1 MTDQRPREAD
11 LATTRYVNTSRTA
24 TSAIRAA
31 AVAAGIVTAS
41 VAVPMATP
49 PVAAHAAPASAV
61 QSLASLDGQICKLG
75 SARDLAARA
84 AEDALDEA
92 AERLLLQRE
101 LVNRAGEQQLREFC
115 EKDSAN
121 AELVDWLMGDLSALR
136 HYILGGKV
144 HTNRQNAAALP
155 ADYIQSLGILRD
167 LRKAYG
173 GDLTGADADVFLRMM
188 IAASLDVSG
197 RARLWTGDP
206 GFVSDPLVRYNM
218 IKVFRADSR
227 YRFQKE
233 LFDGLP
239 VETMRY
245 VFENQIPDE
254 ELAWLANYSLHRYP
268 NAEHEDS
275 RLNAY
280 SYVWYKGDFTNN
292 GGYSYADFYD
302 DAKFTGPVT
311 EIKSSTGTDGGAL
324 TTWRGGWQEKYRLAY
339 DDPNF
344 PNQKPTDPYHIGC
357 GETSKVPGAT
367 QDKTRY
373 HRLWMAFE
381 KGGVCGA
388 LAKTFANLN
397 GMVGVPSFVVGQPG
411 HAATLTYELRRDASG
426 KMVPTYRVQNDVSGF
441 GRSRN
446 ADVAHWMGGW
456 GRTSTYDFRGGYAL
470 YAQEALADA
479 EAYRHSYEARLVAAS
494 FDGDAAAQ
502 EEAMN
507 AARAAQTINYDAIC
521 GQIDLMV
528 KRGAAGEE
536 WAAFASGLAED
547 LKFHPLPM
555 HDLIKEINRRIENKY
570 LVALDAIRMDA
581 LQKATQVTKDETVN
595 RDACVSIAHALMGRS
610 DGAVALFSY
619 DGEHGGKIRLGEH
632 LRGGGVAWKYSLD
645 GGSSWTQLTAGETEV
660 QLTGDQLES
669 ITAENDIKIQLIGA
683 NVVNSIDISR
693 RELGRIMIEGN
704 DRANRIYFQDGK
716 VVEGLQMRVDGGTWE
731 PFDIGRTYK
740 GNRTVEVRR
749 PATGMSAA
757 SEAVTFSFTAGERDA
772 SFVPYEEM
780 AVNSYSSSRDG
791 AAMANRVID
800 GYYGPGNE
808 FWITKAESGP
818 DAWIVI
824 DLGHE
829 REISSLTYWRPG
841 NAGTNGVPRWDRMT
855 VTVSAAPDTGLPA
868 GTPVDAGQFT
878 VVESYGKNGT
888 SSAVMP
894 DWNKGP
900 RSCDF
905 TFANGPVRGRYFKI
919 HLTDIYFSATLFDFY
934 EVHEPGLEAEP
945 LRFKSMEV
953 GQPVEALPIELV
965 NTSKAEVTIES
976 VTVDSDA
983 FVVTKGNSAVAPEGV
998 DSSWKISPAAG
1009 IAAGTHEAVATVTY
1023 RAAGSSAEA
1032 RQLNVPLAVTVS
1044 PANVQVAL
1052 SVEKIGGDSLRL
1064 SATVSGAEGLEH
1076 RIEYA
1081 LCDSPNPP
1089 MEAPV
1094 LLGDEP
1100 SVQGNPLNTWT
1111 ADPVF
1116 TSLMPGEKYYA
1127 FARVKGLP
1135 GLDAVTSDEVLVDL
1149 GPAEPGPELPGPDGG
1164 NGNGGNQGGNDNG
1177 GDSGNGGDNG
1187 GGDHGNGNGGDSGNG
1202 GDNGGD
1208 SGDGNGNSSGGDGP
1222 DNGQGGAG
1230 GQGGAPDGPEKPQ
1243 RPEGEQSQPDA
1254 ELDTPEE
1261 APGASGKPANGLPST
1276 GDASIPM
1283 ALGAL
1288 ALGLSTAFA
1297 GLMQRLRRS

>member
-1 MTDQRPREAD
+1 MTDQRPREAY
-11 LATTRYVNTSRTA
+11 LATTRYVNTSRAA

-49 PVAAHAAPASAV
+49 PIAAHAAPASAP
-61 QSLASLDGQICKLG
+61 QSLASLDGQIRKLG
-75 SARDLAARA
+75 SAHDLAARA
-84 AEDALDEA
+84 AEGALDEA
-92 AERLLLQRE
+92 AERLLLRRE

-173 GDLTGADADVFLRMM
+173 GDLTGADADVCLRMM

-324 TTWRGGWQEKYRLAY
+324 TTWQGGWQEKYRLAY

-446 ADVAHWMGGW
+446 ADVAHWMGDW

-507 AARAAQTINYDAIC
+507 AARAAQAINYDAIC

-528 KRGAAGEE
+528 KRGAAAEE

-555 HDLIKEINRRIENKY
+555 HDLIKEINRRTENKY

-683 NVVNSIDISR
+683 NVVNSIDISK

-868 GTPVDAGQFT
+868 GTPVDGDQFT
-878 VVESYGKNGT
+878 FVESYGKNGT
-888 SSAVMP
+888 SSAAMP

-945 LRFKSMEV
+945 LRFKPMEV

-965 NTSKAEVTIES
+965 NTSKAEVAIES

-983 FVVTKGNSAVAPEGV
+983 FVVTKGNSAVAPEGT

-1044 PANVQVAL
+1044 PANVQVAI

-1064 SATVSGAEGLEH
+1064 SATVSGVEGLEH

-1094 LLGDEP
+1094 LLEDEP

-1135 GLDAVTSDEVLVDL
+1135 GLDAVTSDEVQIDL
-1149 GPAEPGPELPGPDGG
+1149 GPAEPDPELPGPDGG
-1164 NGNGGNQGGNDNG
+1164 DGNDGNQGGDG
-1177 GDSGNGGDNG
+1177 
-1187 GGDHGNGNGGDSGNG
+1187 
-1202 GDNGGD
+1202 NGGD
-1208 SGDGNGNSSGGDGP
+1208 SGDGNGNSNGGDGS
-1222 DNGQGGAG
+1222 DGSGS
-1230 GQGGAPDGPEKPQ
+1230 APDGSEKPQ

-1254 ELDTPEE
+1254 ELDTSEE
-1261 APGASGKPANGLPST
+1261 TPGASGKPANGKPASGLPST
-1276 GDASIPM
+1276 GDASMPM

>member
-1 MTDQRPREAD
+1 
-11 LATTRYVNTSRTA
+11 
-24 TSAIRAA
+24 
-31 AVAAGIVTAS
+31 
-41 VAVPMATP
+41 
-49 PVAAHAAPASAV
+49 
-61 QSLASLDGQICKLG
+61 
-75 SARDLAARA
+75 
-84 AEDALDEA
+84 
-92 AERLLLQRE
+92 
-101 LVNRAGEQQLREFC
+101 
-115 EKDSAN
+115 
-121 AELVDWLMGDLSALR
+121 
-136 HYILGGKV
+136 
-144 HTNRQNAAALP
+144 
-155 ADYIQSLGILRD
+155 
-167 LRKAYG
+167 
-173 GDLTGADADVFLRMM
+173 
-188 IAASLDVSG
+188 
-197 RARLWTGDP
+197 
-206 GFVSDPLVRYNM
+206 
-218 IKVFRADSR
+218 
-227 YRFQKE
+227 
-233 LFDGLP
+233 
-239 VETMRY
+239 
-245 VFENQIPDE
+245 
-254 ELAWLANYSLHRYP
+254 
-268 NAEHEDS
+268 
-275 RLNAY
+275 
-280 SYVWYKGDFTNN
+280 
-292 GGYSYADFYD
+292 
-302 DAKFTGPVT
+302 
-311 EIKSSTGTDGGAL
+311 
-324 TTWRGGWQEKYRLAY
+324 
-339 DDPNF
+339 
-344 PNQKPTDPYHIGC
+344 
-357 GETSKVPGAT
+357 
-367 QDKTRY
+367 
-373 HRLWMAFE
+373 MAFE

-446 ADVAHWMGGW
+446 ADVAHWMGDW

-507 AARAAQTINYDAIC
+507 AARAAQAINYDAIC

-528 KRGAAGEE
+528 KRGAAAEE

-555 HDLIKEINRRIENKY
+555 HDLIKEINRRTENKY

-581 LQKATQVTKDETVN
+581 LQKAAQVTKEETVN

-757 SEAVTFSFTAGERDA
+757 SEAVTFTFTAGERDA

-791 AAMANRVID
+791 VAMANRVID

-868 GTPVDAGQFT
+868 GTPVDGDQFT

-888 SSAVMP
+888 SSAAMP
-894 DWNKGP
+894 NWNKGP

-905 TFANGPVRGRYFKI
+905 TFASGPVRGRYFKI

-945 LRFKSMEV
+945 LRFKPMEA

-983 FVVTKGNSAVAPEGV
+983 FVVTKGNSAVAPEGT

-1044 PANVQVAL
+1044 PANVQVAI

-1064 SATVSGAEGLEH
+1064 SATVSGVEGLEH

-1135 GLDAVTSDEVLVDL
+1135 GLDAVTSDEVQVDL

-1164 NGNGGNQGGNDNG
+1164 DGNDGNQGGNGNG

-1187 GGDHGNGNGGDSGNG
+1187 GGDHGNGNGGDSG
-1202 GDNGGD
+1202 
-1208 SGDGNGNSSGGDGP
+1208 DGNGNSNGGDGS
-1222 DNGQGGAG
+1222 DGSGS
-1230 GQGGAPDGPEKPQ
+1230 APDGSEKPQ

-1254 ELDTPEE
+1254 ELDTLEE
-1261 APGASGKPANGLPST
+1261 TPGASGKPANGKPASGLPST
-1276 GDASIPM
+1276 GDASMPM

-1288 ALGLSTAFA
+1288 VLGLSTAFA

>member
-1 MTDQRPREAD
+1 MAMTDQRPREAH
-11 LATTRYVNTSRTA
+11 LAATRYVNTSRTA
-24 TSAIRAA
+24 MSAIKAA

-49 PVAAHAAPASAV
+49 PIAAHAAPASAV
-61 QSLASLDGQICKLG
+61 QSLASLDGQIRKLG

-84 AEDALDEA
+84 AEGALDEA

-115 EKDSAN
+115 EKDAAN

-324 TTWRGGWQEKYRLAY
+324 TTWQGGWQEKYRLAY

-367 QDKTRY
+367 QEKTRY

-446 ADVAHWMGGW
+446 ADVAHWMGDW

-479 EAYRHSYEARLVAAS
+479 EAYRRSYEARLVAAS
-494 FDGDAAAQ
+494 FDGDAAAR

-507 AARAAQTINYDAIC
+507 AARAAQAINYDAIC

-528 KRGAAGEE
+528 KRGAAAEE
-536 WAAFASGLAED
+536 WATFASRLAED

-555 HDLIKEINRRIENKY
+555 HDLIKEINRRTENKY

-581 LQKATQVTKDETVN
+581 LQKAAQVTKEETVN

-645 GGSSWTQLTAGETEV
+645 GGSSWTQLTAGEAEV

-791 AAMANRVID
+791 VAMANRVID

-868 GTPVDAGQFT
+868 GTPVDGDQFT

-888 SSAVMP
+888 SSAAMP
-894 DWNKGP
+894 NWNKGP

-905 TFANGPVRGRYFKI
+905 TFASGPVRGRYFKI

-945 LRFKSMEV
+945 LRFKPMEV

-983 FVVTKGNSAVAPEGV
+983 FVVTKGNSAVAPEGT

-1044 PANVQVAL
+1044 PANVQVAI

-1064 SATVSGAEGLEH
+1064 SATVSGVEGLEH

-1135 GLDAVTSDEVLVDL
+1135 GLDAVTSDEVQVDL

-1164 NGNGGNQGGNDNG
+1164 DGNG

-1187 GGDHGNGNGGDSGNG
+1187 GGDHGNGNGGDSG
-1202 GDNGGD
+1202 
-1208 SGDGNGNSSGGDGP
+1208 DGNGNSNGGDGS
-1222 DNGQGGAG
+1222 DGSGS
-1230 GQGGAPDGPEKPQ
+1230 APDGSEKPQ

-1254 ELDTPEE
+1254 ELDTSEE
-1261 APGASGKPANGLPST
+1261 TPGANGKPANGKPASGLPST
-1276 GDASIPM
+1276 GDASMPM

-1288 ALGLSTAFA
+1288 VLGLSTAFA

>member
-1 MTDQRPREAD
+1 MAMTDQRPRETH

-24 TSAIRAA
+24 TGAIRAA

-41 VAVPMATP
+41 VTVPMAMLP
-49 PVAAHAAPASAV
+49 IAAHAAPASAV
-61 QSLASLDGQICKLG
+61 QSLASLDGQISKLG

-84 AEDALDEA
+84 AEGALDEA

-115 EKDSAN
+115 EKDAAN

-254 ELAWLANYSLHRYP
+254 ELAWLANYSLYRYP

-324 TTWRGGWQEKYRLAY
+324 TTWQGGWQEKYRLAY

-367 QDKTRY
+367 QEKTRY

-446 ADVAHWMGGW
+446 ADVAHWMGDW

-479 EAYRHSYEARLVAAS
+479 ETYRRSYEARLVALS

-528 KRGAAGEE
+528 KRGAAAEE
-536 WAAFASGLAED
+536 WAAFASRLAED

-555 HDLIKEINRRIENKY
+555 HDLIKEINRRTENKY

-581 LQKATQVTKDETVN
+581 LQKATQVTKEETVN

-683 NVVNSIDISR
+683 NVVNSIDITR

-868 GTPVDAGQFT
+868 GTPVDGDQFT

-888 SSAVMP
+888 SSAAMP
-894 DWNKGP
+894 NWNKGP

-905 TFANGPVRGRYFKI
+905 TFASGPVRGRYFKI

-945 LRFKSMEV
+945 LRFKPMEV

-983 FVVTKGNSAVAPEGV
+983 FVVTKGNSAVAPEGT

-1044 PANVQVAL
+1044 PANVQVAI

-1064 SATVSGAEGLEH
+1064 SATVSGVEGLEH

-1135 GLDAVTSDEVLVDL
+1135 GLDAVTSDEVQVDL

-1164 NGNGGNQGGNDNG
+1164 DGNDGNQG
-1177 GDSGNGGDNG
+1177 
-1187 GGDHGNGNGGDSGNG
+1187 GNGNGGDSGNG
-1202 GDNGGD
+1202 GDNGGGGHGNGNGGD
-1208 SGDGNGNSSGGDGP
+1208 SGDGNGNSNGGDGS
-1222 DNGQGGAG
+1222 DGSGS
-1230 GQGGAPDGPEKPQ
+1230 APDGSEKPQ

-1254 ELDTPEE
+1254 ELDTSEE
-1261 APGASGKPANGLPST
+1261 APGASGKPANGKPASGLPST
-1276 GDASIPM
+1276 GDASMPM

-1288 ALGLSTAFA
+1288 VLGLSTAFA

>member
-1 MTDQRPREAD
+1 M
-11 LATTRYVNTSRTA
+11 S
-24 TSAIRAA
+24 
-31 AVAAGIVTAS
+31 
-41 VAVPMATP
+41 
-49 PVAAHAAPASAV
+49 
-61 QSLASLDGQICKLG
+61 
-75 SARDLAARA
+75 
-84 AEDALDEA
+84 
-92 AERLLLQRE
+92 
-101 LVNRAGEQQLREFC
+101 
-115 EKDSAN
+115 
-121 AELVDWLMGDLSALR
+121 
-136 HYILGGKV
+136 
-144 HTNRQNAAALP
+144 
-155 ADYIQSLGILRD
+155 
-167 LRKAYG
+167 
-173 GDLTGADADVFLRMM
+173 
-188 IAASLDVSG
+188 
-197 RARLWTGDP
+197 
-206 GFVSDPLVRYNM
+206 
-218 IKVFRADSR
+218 
-227 YRFQKE
+227 
-233 LFDGLP
+233 
-239 VETMRY
+239 
-245 VFENQIPDE
+245 
-254 ELAWLANYSLHRYP
+254 
-268 NAEHEDS
+268 
-275 RLNAY
+275 
-280 SYVWYKGDFTNN
+280 YKGDFTNN
-292 GGYSYADFYD
+292 GGYSYADLYD

-324 TTWRGGWQEKYRLAY
+324 TTWQGGWQEKYRLAY
-339 DDPNF
+339 DDPNS

-367 QDKTRY
+367 QEKTRY

-411 HAATLTYELRRDASG
+411 HAATLTYELHQDASG

-446 ADVAHWMGGW
+446 ADVAHWMGDW

-479 EAYRHSYEARLVAAS
+479 EAYRRSYEARLVALS
-494 FDGDAAAQ
+494 FDGDAVVQ

-507 AARAAQTINYDAIC
+507 AARTAQAINYDAIC
-521 GQIDLMV
+521 GQIGLMV
-528 KRGAAGEE
+528 KRGAAAEE

-555 HDLIKEINRRIENKY
+555 HDLIKEINRRTENKH

-581 LQKATQVTKDETVN
+581 LQKAIQVTKEETVN

-683 NVVNSIDISR
+683 NVVNSIDISK

-772 SFVPYEEM
+772 SFVSYEEM

-808 FWITKAESGP
+808 FWITKTESSP

-829 REISSLTYWRPG
+829 REISSLTYWRPKG
-841 NAGTNGVPRWDRMT
+841 INTNGIPRWGKNMR
-855 VTVSAAPDTGLPA
+855 VTVLAAPDTGLPT
-868 GTPVDAGQFT
+868 GEPVDVAQFT
-878 VVESYGKNGT
+878 EVEGYSWRGGT
-888 SSAVMP
+888 DTRPSEWSDERLSAE
-894 DWNKGP
+894 
-900 RSCDF
+900 
-905 TFANGPVRGRYFKI
+905 FAFKNGPVRGRYFKI

-945 LRFKSMEV
+945 LRFKPMEA

-983 FVVTKGNSAVAPEGV
+983 FAVTKGNSAVAPEGT
-998 DSSWKISPAAG
+998 DSSWKISPVAG
-1009 IAAGTHEAVATVTY
+1009 IAAGTHEAMATVTY
-1023 RAAGSSAEA
+1023 RATGSSAEA
-1032 RQLNVPLAVTVS
+1032 RQLSVPLAVTVS
-1044 PANVQVAL
+1044 PANVQVEI

-1064 SATVSGAEGLEH
+1064 SATVSGVEGLEH

-1111 ADPVF
+1111 TDPVF

-1127 FARVKGLP
+1127 FVRVKGLP
-1135 GLDAVTSDEVLVDL
+1135 GLDAVTSDAVQVDL

-1164 NGNGGNQGGNDNG
+1164 
-1177 GDSGNGGDNG
+1177 
-1187 GGDHGNGNGGDSGNG
+1187 
-1202 GDNGGD
+1202 
-1208 SGDGNGNSSGGDGP
+1208 DGP
-1222 DNGQGGAG
+1222 DNGQGGAL
-1230 GQGGAPDGPEKPQ
+1230 DGSEKPQ

-1254 ELDTPEE
+1254 ELDMPEE
-1261 APGASGKPANGLPST
+1261 APGTNGKPANGLPST
-1276 GDASIPM
+1276 GDASMPM
-1283 ALGAL
+1283 ALGLWRL
-1288 ALGLSTAFA
+1288 A
-1297 GLMQRLRRS
+1297 

>member
-1 MTDQRPREAD
+1 
-11 LATTRYVNTSRTA
+11 
-24 TSAIRAA
+24 
-31 AVAAGIVTAS
+31 
-41 VAVPMATP
+41 
-49 PVAAHAAPASAV
+49 
-61 QSLASLDGQICKLG
+61 
-75 SARDLAARA
+75 
-84 AEDALDEA
+84 
-92 AERLLLQRE
+92 
-101 LVNRAGEQQLREFC
+101 
-115 EKDSAN
+115 
-121 AELVDWLMGDLSALR
+121 
-136 HYILGGKV
+136 
-144 HTNRQNAAALP
+144 
-155 ADYIQSLGILRD
+155 
-167 LRKAYG
+167 
-173 GDLTGADADVFLRMM
+173 
-188 IAASLDVSG
+188 
-197 RARLWTGDP
+197 
-206 GFVSDPLVRYNM
+206 
-218 IKVFRADSR
+218 
-227 YRFQKE
+227 
-233 LFDGLP
+233 
-239 VETMRY
+239 MRY

-280 SYVWYKGDFTNN
+280 SYVSYKGDFTNN

-324 TTWRGGWQEKYRLAY
+324 TTWQGGWQEKYRLAY

-367 QDKTRY
+367 QEKTRY

-411 HAATLTYELRRDASG
+411 HAATLTYELRQDASG

-446 ADVAHWMGGW
+446 ADVAHWMGDW

-479 EAYRHSYEARLVAAS
+479 EAYRRSYEARLVAAS
-494 FDGDAAAQ
+494 FDGDAVAQ

-507 AARAAQTINYDAIC
+507 AARAAQAINYDAIC
-521 GQIDLMV
+521 GQVDLMV
-528 KRGAAGEE
+528 KRGAVSEE
-536 WAAFASGLAED
+536 WAAFASGLAGD

-555 HDLIKEINRRIENKY
+555 HDLIKEINRRTENKH

-581 LQKATQVTKDETVN
+581 LQKATQVTKEQTVN

-683 NVVNSIDISR
+683 NVVNSIDISK

-772 SFVPYEEM
+772 SFVSYEEM

-808 FWITKAESGP
+808 FWITKTESSP

-829 REISSLTYWRPG
+829 REISSLTYWRPKG
-841 NAGTNGVPRWDRMT
+841 INTNGIPRWGKNMR
-855 VTVSAAPDTGLPA
+855 VTVLAAPDTGLPT
-868 GTPVDAGQFT
+868 GEPVDVAQFT
-878 VVESYGKNGT
+878 EVEGYSWRGGT
-888 SSAVMP
+888 DTRPSEWSDERLSAE
-894 DWNKGP
+894 
-900 RSCDF
+900 
-905 TFANGPVRGRYFKI
+905 FAFKNGPVRGRYFKI

-945 LRFKSMEV
+945 LRFKPMEV

-983 FVVTKGNSAVAPEGV
+983 FAVTKGNSAVAPEGT
-998 DSSWKISPAAG
+998 DSSWKISPVAG
-1009 IAAGTHEAVATVTY
+1009 IAAGTHEAM
-1023 RAAGSSAEA
+1023 
-1032 RQLNVPLAVTVS
+1032 
-1044 PANVQVAL
+1044 
-1052 SVEKIGGDSLRL
+1052 
-1064 SATVSGAEGLEH
+1064 ATVSGVEGLEH

-1135 GLDAVTSDEVLVDL
+1135 GLDAVTSDEVQVDL

-1164 NGNGGNQGGNDNG
+1164 NGNDGNQGGNGDG

-1187 GGDHGNGNGGDSGNG
+1187 GGDHGNGNGGDSG
-1202 GDNGGD
+1202 
-1208 SGDGNGNSSGGDGP
+1208 DGNGNSNGGDGS
-1222 DNGQGGAG
+1222 DGS
-1230 GQGGAPDGPEKPQ
+1230 GGAPDGSERPQ

-1261 APGASGKPANGLPST
+1261 TPGASGKPANGKPASGLPST
-1276 GDASIPM
+1276 GDASMPM
-1283 ALGAL
+1283 ALGGFGAWPEHGVCRL
-1288 ALGLSTAFA
+1288 DAKASPVLGD
-1297 GLMQRLRRS
+1297 

>member
-1 MTDQRPREAD
+1 MAMIDQRPRETH

-41 VAVPMATP
+41 VAVPMAIP
-49 PVAAHAAPASAV
+49 PIAAHAAPASAV
-61 QSLASLDGQICKLG
+61 QSLASLDGQIRKLG

-84 AEDALDEA
+84 AEGALDEA
-92 AERLLLQRE
+92 AERLLLQWE

-115 EKDSAN
+115 EKDAAN

-324 TTWRGGWQEKYRLAY
+324 TTWQGGWQEKYRLAY

-446 ADVAHWMGGW
+446 ADVAHWMGDW

-479 EAYRHSYEARLVAAS
+479 EAYRRSYEARLVALS
-494 FDGDAAAQ
+494 FDDDATAQ

-528 KRGAAGEE
+528 KRGAAAEE
-536 WAAFASGLAED
+536 WAAFASRLAED

-555 HDLIKEINRRIENKY
+555 HDLIKEINRRTENKY

-660 QLTGDQLES
+660 QLTSDQLES

-791 AAMANRVID
+791 VAMANRVID

-808 FWITKAESGP
+808 FWITNAESGP

-868 GTPVDAGQFT
+868 GTPVDGDQFT

-888 SSAVMP
+888 SSAAMP
-894 DWNKGP
+894 NWNKGP

-905 TFANGPVRGRYFKI
+905 TFASGPVRGRYFKI

-945 LRFKSMEV
+945 LRFKPMEV

-983 FVVTKGNSAVAPEGV
+983 FVVTKGNSAVAPEGT

-1044 PANVQVAL
+1044 PANVQVAI

-1064 SATVSGAEGLEH
+1064 SATVSGVEGLEH

-1135 GLDAVTSDEVLVDL
+1135 GLDAVTSDEVQVDL

-1164 NGNGGNQGGNDNG
+1164 DGNDGNQG
-1177 GDSGNGGDNG
+1177 
-1187 GGDHGNGNGGDSGNG
+1187 GNGNGGDSGNG
-1202 GDNGGD
+1202 GDNGGGGHGNGNGGD
-1208 SGDGNGNSSGGDGP
+1208 SGDGNGNSNGGDGS
-1222 DNGQGGAG
+1222 DGSGS
-1230 GQGGAPDGPEKPQ
+1230 APDGSEKPQ

-1254 ELDTPEE
+1254 ELDTSEE
-1261 APGASGKPANGLPST
+1261 TPGASGKPANGKPASGLPST
-1276 GDASIPM
+1276 GDASMPM

-1288 ALGLSTAFA
+1288 VLGLSTAFA

>member
-1 MTDQRPREAD
+1 MAMIDQRHREAH
-11 LATTRYVNTSRTA
+11 LATSRYVNTTRTA
-24 TSAIRAA
+24 AGAIKALA
-31 AVAAGIVTAS
+31 MAAGIAAAS
-41 VAVPMATP
+41 VAVPMSMP
-49 PVAAHAAPASAV
+49 PVTAHAAPASET
-61 QSLASLDGQICKLG
+61 QSIAGLDGRIRKLG

-84 AEDALDEA
+84 AEGALDEA
-92 AERLLLQRE
+92 EERLLLQRE
-101 LVNRAGEQQLREFC
+101 FVNRAGEQQLREFC
-115 EKDSAN
+115 ERDSAN
-121 AELVDWLMGDLSALR
+121 AELVDWLIGDLSALR
-136 HYILGGKV
+136 HYVLGGKV

-167 LRKAYG
+167 LRKVYG
-173 GDLTGADADVFLRMM
+173 ADLAGDDADVFLRMM
-188 IAASLDVSG
+188 ISASLDVSG
-197 RARLWTGDP
+197 CARLWTGDP

-218 IKVFRADSR
+218 IKVFRADGR

-233 LFDGLP
+233 LFDALP

-254 ELAWLANYSLHRYP
+254 ELAWLANYSLYRYP
-268 NAEHEDS
+268 DAGNEDS

-280 SYVWYKGDFTNN
+280 SYVSYKGDFTNN
-292 GGYSYADFYD
+292 GGYGYAEFYD
-302 DAKFTGPVT
+302 EAKFTGPVT
-311 EIKSSTGTDGGAL
+311 EIKSSTGKDGGAL
-324 TTWRGGWQEKYRLAY
+324 TTWQGGWREKYRLAY

-344 PNQKPTDPYHIGC
+344 PNRKPADPYHIGC
-357 GETSKVPGAT
+357 GETSEVPGAT
-367 QDKTRY
+367 QEKTRY

-446 ADVAHWMGGW
+446 ADVAHWMGDW
-456 GRTSTYDFRGGYAL
+456 GRTSTSDFRGGYAL
-470 YAQEALADA
+470 YAQEALSDT
-479 EAYRHSYEARLVAAS
+479 EAYRRSYEARLVASS
-494 FDGDAAAQ
+494 FDGDPAAQ

-507 AARAAQTINYDAIC
+507 AARAAQAINYDAIC
-521 GQIDLMV
+521 GQIDLV
-528 KRGAAGEE
+528 AKRGAAADE
-536 WAAFASGLAED
+536 WAAFADRLVED

-555 HDLIKEINRRIENKY
+555 HDLIKEINRRTDNRH
-570 LVALDAIRMDA
+570 LVALDAVRMDA
-581 LQKATQVTKDETVN
+581 LQRATQVTKGETVN
-595 RDACVSIAHALMGRS
+595 RDACVSIARALIGRP

-645 GGSSWTQLTAGETEV
+645 GGSSWTQLTSGENEV
-660 QLTGDQLES
+660 RLTGDQLES

-716 VVEGLQMRVDGGTWE
+716 IVEGLQMRVDGGTWE

-740 GNRTVEVRR
+740 GDRTVEVRR

-757 SEAVTFSFTAGERDA
+757 SEAVTLAFTAGERDS

-791 AAMANRVID
+791 VAMADRVID

-808 FWITKAESGP
+808 FWITNAESGP

-824 DLGHE
+824 DLGRE
-829 REISSLTYWRPG
+829 REIGSLTYWRPG

-855 VTVSAAPDTGLPA
+855 VTVSAAPDTGLPV
-868 GTPVDAGQFT
+868 GTPVDGGQFT
-878 VVESYGKNGT
+878 VVESYGKNGA

-894 DWNKGP
+894 DWDKGP

-945 LRFKSMEV
+945 LRFKPMEV

-983 FVVTKGNSAVAPEGV
+983 FAVTRGNSAVGPEGA

-1009 IAAGTHEAVATVTY
+1009 ISAGVHEAMATVTY
-1023 RAAGSSAEA
+1023 RAVGSSAGT
-1032 RQLNVPLAVTVS
+1032 RRLSVPLSVTVS
-1044 PANVQVAL
+1044 PANVRVTLAADK
-1052 SVEKIGGDSLRL
+1052 VGEDSLRL
-1064 SATVSGAEGLEH
+1064 SATVMGAEALEH
-1076 RIEYA
+1076 QIEYA

-1094 LLGDEP
+1094 LLGDGP
-1100 SVQGNPLNTWT
+1100 SVQGNPLNRWT
-1111 ADPVF
+1111 TDPVF

-1135 GLDAVTSDEVLVDL
+1135 GLDAVTSDGVQVDL

-1164 NGNGGNQGGNDNG
+1164 DGNGGDHGSGG
-1177 GDSGNGGDNG
+1177 GNGGDNG
-1187 GGDHGNGNGGDSGNG
+1187 GGGNGGDGNGNGNGGD
-1202 GDNGGD
+1202 
-1208 SGDGNGNSSGGDGP
+1208 GDGSDGSGGTD
-1222 DNGQGGAG
+1222 A
-1230 GQGGAPDGPEKPQ
+1230 E
-1243 RPEGEQSQPDA
+1243 PDA
-1254 ELDTPEE
+1254 PED
-1261 APGASGKPANGLPST
+1261 ALGTSGKPANGLPST
-1276 GDASIPM
+1276 GDASMPM

>member
-1 MTDQRPREAD
+1 MTDQRPRETH

-24 TSAIRAA
+24 TGAIRAA

-49 PVAAHAAPASAV
+49 PIAAHAAPASAA
-61 QSLASLDGQICKLG
+61 QSLASLDGQIRKLG

-84 AEDALDEA
+84 AEGALDEA

-115 EKDSAN
+115 EKDAAN

-324 TTWRGGWQEKYRLAY
+324 TTWQGGWQEKYRLAY

-367 QDKTRY
+367 QEKTRY

-446 ADVAHWMGGW
+446 ADVAHWMGDW

-507 AARAAQTINYDAIC
+507 AARAAQAINYDAIC

-528 KRGAAGEE
+528 KRGAAAEE
-536 WAAFASGLAED
+536 WAAFASRLAED

-555 HDLIKEINRRIENKY
+555 HDLIKEINRRTENKH

-683 NVVNSIDISR
+683 NVVNSIDISK

-791 AAMANRVID
+791 VAMANRVID

-868 GTPVDAGQFT
+868 GTPVDGDQFT

-888 SSAVMP
+888 SSAAMP
-894 DWNKGP
+894 NWNKGP

-905 TFANGPVRGRYFKI
+905 TFASGPVRGRYFKI

-945 LRFKSMEV
+945 LRFKPMEV

-983 FVVTKGNSAVAPEGV
+983 FVVTKGNSAVAPEGT

-1044 PANVQVAL
+1044 PANVQVAI

-1064 SATVSGAEGLEH
+1064 SATVSGVEGLEH

-1135 GLDAVTSDEVLVDL
+1135 GLDAVTSDEVQVDL

-1164 NGNGGNQGGNDNG
+1164 DGND
-1177 GDSGNGGDNG
+1177 DN
-1187 GGDHGNGNGGDSGNG
+1187 
-1202 GDNGGD
+1202 
-1208 SGDGNGNSSGGDGP
+1208 
-1222 DNGQGGAG
+1222 
-1230 GQGGAPDGPEKPQ
+1230 QGGAPDGSEKPQ

-1254 ELDTPEE
+1254 ELDTSEE
-1261 APGASGKPANGLPST
+1261 TPGASGKPANGKPASGLPST
-1276 GDASIPM
+1276 GDASMPM

-1297 GLMQRLRRS
+1297 GLMQRFRRS

>member
-1 MTDQRPREAD
+1 MAMTDQRPREAH
-11 LATTRYVNTSRTA
+11 LAATRYVNTSRTA
-24 TSAIRAA
+24 MSAIKAA

-49 PVAAHAAPASAV
+49 PIAAHAAPASAV
-61 QSLASLDGQICKLG
+61 QSLASLDGQIRKLG

-84 AEDALDEA
+84 AEGALDEA

-115 EKDSAN
+115 EKDAAN

-446 ADVAHWMGGW
+446 ADVAHWMGDW

-479 EAYRHSYEARLVAAS
+479 EAYRRSYEARLVALS
-494 FDGDAAAQ
+494 FDDDATAQ

-528 KRGAAGEE
+528 KRGAAAEE
-536 WAAFASGLAED
+536 WAAFASRLAED

-555 HDLIKEINRRIENKY
+555 HDLIKEINRRTENKY

-660 QLTGDQLES
+660 QLTSDQLES

-791 AAMANRVID
+791 VAMANRVID

-808 FWITKAESGP
+808 FWITNAESGP

-868 GTPVDAGQFT
+868 GTPVDGDQFT

-888 SSAVMP
+888 SSAAMP
-894 DWNKGP
+894 NWNKGP

-905 TFANGPVRGRYFKI
+905 TFASGPVRGRYFKI

-945 LRFKSMEV
+945 LRFKPMEV

-983 FVVTKGNSAVAPEGV
+983 FVVTKGNSAVAPEGT

-1044 PANVQVAL
+1044 PANVQVAI

-1064 SATVSGAEGLEH
+1064 SATVSGVEGLEH

-1135 GLDAVTSDEVLVDL
+1135 GLDAVTSDEVQIDL

-1164 NGNGGNQGGNDNG
+1164 NGNG

-1187 GGDHGNGNGGDSGNG
+1187 GGDHGNGNGGDSG
-1202 GDNGGD
+1202 
-1208 SGDGNGNSSGGDGP
+1208 DGNGNGNSNGGDGS
-1222 DNGQGGAG
+1222 DGS
-1230 GQGGAPDGPEKPQ
+1230 GGAPDGPERPQ

-1261 APGASGKPANGLPST
+1261 TPGASGKPANGKPVSGLPST
-1276 GDASIPM
+1276 GDASMPM

>member
-1 MTDQRPREAD
+1 MAMTDQRPRETH

-24 TSAIRAA
+24 TSAIKAA

-41 VAVPMATP
+41 VTVPMAMP
-49 PVAAHAAPASAV
+49 PIAAHAAPASAV
-61 QSLASLDGQICKLG
+61 QSLASLDGQISKLG

-84 AEDALDEA
+84 AEGALDEA

-115 EKDSAN
+115 EKDAAN

-254 ELAWLANYSLHRYP
+254 ELAWLANYSLYRYP

-324 TTWRGGWQEKYRLAY
+324 TTWQGGWQEKYRLAY

-367 QDKTRY
+367 QEKTRY

-446 ADVAHWMGGW
+446 ADVAHWMGDW

-479 EAYRHSYEARLVAAS
+479 ETYRRSYEARLVALS

-507 AARAAQTINYDAIC
+507 AARAAQAINYDAIC

-528 KRGAAGEE
+528 KRGAAAEE

-555 HDLIKEINRRIENKY
+555 HDLIKEINRRTENKY

-581 LQKATQVTKDETVN
+581 LQKATQVTKEETVN
-595 RDACVSIAHALMGRS
+595 RDACVSIAHALMGSS

-660 QLTGDQLES
+660 QLTVDQLES

-683 NVVNSIDISR
+683 NVVNSIDISK

-749 PATGMSAA
+749 PATGISAA

-808 FWITKAESGP
+808 FWITNAESSP

-868 GTPVDAGQFT
+868 GTPVDGDQFT

-888 SSAVMP
+888 SSAAMP
-894 DWNKGP
+894 NWNKGP

-905 TFANGPVRGRYFKI
+905 TFASGPVRGRYFKI

-934 EVHEPGLEAEP
+934 EVHEPGLEAES
-945 LRFKSMEV
+945 LRFKPMEV

-965 NTSKAEVTIES
+965 NTSKAEVAIES

-983 FVVTKGNSAVAPEGV
+983 FVVTKGNSAVAPEGT

-1023 RAAGSSAEA
+1023 HAAGSSAEA

-1044 PANVQVAL
+1044 PANVQVAI

-1064 SATVSGAEGLEH
+1064 SATVSGVEGLEH

-1135 GLDAVTSDEVLVDL
+1135 GLDAVTSDEVQVDL

-1164 NGNGGNQGGNDNG
+1164 DGNDGNQGGNGNG

-1187 GGDHGNGNGGDSGNG
+1187 GGDHGNGNGNG
-1202 GDNGGD
+1202 GDGSDG
-1208 SGDGNGNSSGGDGP
+1208 SGS
-1222 DNGQGGAG
+1222 
-1230 GQGGAPDGPEKPQ
+1230 APDGSEKPQ

-1254 ELDTPEE
+1254 ELDTSEE
-1261 APGASGKPANGLPST
+1261 TPGASGKPANGKPASGLPST
-1276 GDASIPM
+1276 GDASMPM
-1283 ALGAL
+1283 ALGVL
-1288 ALGLSTAFA
+1288 VLGLSTAFA

>member
-1 MTDQRPREAD
+1 M
-11 LATTRYVNTSRTA
+11 
-24 TSAIRAA
+24 
-31 AVAAGIVTAS
+31 
-41 VAVPMATP
+41 
-49 PVAAHAAPASAV
+49 
-61 QSLASLDGQICKLG
+61 
-75 SARDLAARA
+75 
-84 AEDALDEA
+84 
-92 AERLLLQRE
+92 
-101 LVNRAGEQQLREFC
+101 
-115 EKDSAN
+115 
-121 AELVDWLMGDLSALR
+121 
-136 HYILGGKV
+136 
-144 HTNRQNAAALP
+144 
-155 ADYIQSLGILRD
+155 
-167 LRKAYG
+167 
-173 GDLTGADADVFLRMM
+173 
-188 IAASLDVSG
+188 
-197 RARLWTGDP
+197 
-206 GFVSDPLVRYNM
+206 
-218 IKVFRADSR
+218 
-227 YRFQKE
+227 
-233 LFDGLP
+233 
-239 VETMRY
+239 
-245 VFENQIPDE
+245 
-254 ELAWLANYSLHRYP
+254 
-268 NAEHEDS
+268 
-275 RLNAY
+275 
-280 SYVWYKGDFTNN
+280 
-292 GGYSYADFYD
+292 
-302 DAKFTGPVT
+302 
-311 EIKSSTGTDGGAL
+311 
-324 TTWRGGWQEKYRLAY
+324 
-339 DDPNF
+339 
-344 PNQKPTDPYHIGC
+344 
-357 GETSKVPGAT
+357 
-367 QDKTRY
+367 
-373 HRLWMAFE
+373 
-381 KGGVCGA
+381 
-388 LAKTFANLN
+388 
-397 GMVGVPSFVVGQPG
+397 
-411 HAATLTYELRRDASG
+411 
-426 KMVPTYRVQNDVSGF
+426 
-441 GRSRN
+441 
-446 ADVAHWMGGW
+446 
-456 GRTSTYDFRGGYAL
+456 
-470 YAQEALADA
+470 
-479 EAYRHSYEARLVAAS
+479 
-494 FDGDAAAQ
+494 
-502 EEAMN
+502 
-507 AARAAQTINYDAIC
+507 
-521 GQIDLMV
+521 
-528 KRGAAGEE
+528 
-536 WAAFASGLAED
+536 
-547 LKFHPLPM
+547 
-555 HDLIKEINRRIENKY
+555 
-570 LVALDAIRMDA
+570 
-581 LQKATQVTKDETVN
+581 TKDETVN

-683 NVVNSIDISR
+683 NVVNSIDISK

-757 SEAVTFSFTAGERDA
+757 SEAVTFTFTAGERDA

-808 FWITKAESGP
+808 FWITNAESGP

-868 GTPVDAGQFT
+868 GTPVDGDQFT

-888 SSAVMP
+888 SSAAMP
-894 DWNKGP
+894 NWNKGP

-905 TFANGPVRGRYFKI
+905 TFASGPVRGRYFKI

-945 LRFKSMEV
+945 LRFKPMEV

-965 NTSKAEVTIES
+965 NTSKAEVAIES

-983 FVVTKGNSAVAPEGV
+983 FVVTKGNSAVAPEGT
-998 DSSWKISPAAG
+998 DTSWKISPAAG
-1009 IAAGTHEAVATVTY
+1009 IAAGTHEAMATVTY

-1064 SATVSGAEGLEH
+1064 SATVSGVEGLEH

-1135 GLDAVTSDEVLVDL
+1135 GLDAVTSDEVQVDL

-1164 NGNGGNQGGNDNG
+1164 DGNDGNQG
-1177 GDSGNGGDNG
+1177 
-1187 GGDHGNGNGGDSGNG
+1187 GNGNGGDSGNG
-1202 GDNGGD
+1202 GDNGGGGHGNGNGGD
-1208 SGDGNGNSSGGDGP
+1208 SGDGNGNSNGGDGS
-1222 DNGQGGAG
+1222 DGSGS
-1230 GQGGAPDGPEKPQ
+1230 APDGSEKPQ

-1254 ELDTPEE
+1254 ELDTSEE
-1261 APGASGKPANGLPST
+1261 TPGASGKPANGKPASGLPST
-1276 GDASIPM
+1276 GDASMPM

-1288 ALGLSTAFA
+1288 VLGLSTAFA

>member
-1 MTDQRPREAD
+1 MAMIDQRPRETH

-24 TSAIRAA
+24 TSAVRAA

-41 VAVPMATP
+41 VTVPMAIP
-49 PVAAHAAPASAV
+49 PIAAHAAPASAV
-61 QSLASLDGQICKLG
+61 QSLASLDGQIRKLG

-84 AEDALDEA
+84 AEGALDEA

-115 EKDSAN
+115 EKDAAN

-254 ELAWLANYSLHRYP
+254 ELAWLANYSLYRYP

-324 TTWRGGWQEKYRLAY
+324 TTWQGGWQEKYRLAY

-367 QDKTRY
+367 QEKTRY

-446 ADVAHWMGGW
+446 ADVAHWMGDW

-479 EAYRHSYEARLVAAS
+479 EVYRHSYEARLVAAS

-507 AARAAQTINYDAIC
+507 AARAAQAINYDAIC

-528 KRGAAGEE
+528 KRGAAAEE
-536 WAAFASGLAED
+536 WAAFASRLAED

-555 HDLIKEINRRIENKY
+555 HDLIKEINRRTENKY

-595 RDACVSIAHALMGRS
+595 RDACVSIAHALMGLS

-683 NVVNSIDISR
+683 NVVNSIDISK

-791 AAMANRVID
+791 VAMANRVID

-808 FWITKAESGP
+808 FWITNAESGP

-829 REISSLTYWRPG
+829 REISSLTYWRPKG
-841 NAGTNGVPRWDRMT
+841 INTNGIPRWGKNMR
-855 VTVSAAPDTGLPA
+855 VTVSAAPDTGLPT
-868 GTPVDAGQFT
+868 GEPVDAAQFT
-878 VVESYGKNGT
+878 EVEGYSWRGGADT
-888 SSAVMP
+888 RPSEWSDERLSAE
-894 DWNKGP
+894 
-900 RSCDF
+900 
-905 TFANGPVRGRYFKI
+905 FAFKNGPVRGRYFKI

-945 LRFKSMEV
+945 LRFKPMEV

-965 NTSKAEVTIES
+965 NTSKAEVAIES

-983 FVVTKGNSAVAPEGV
+983 FVVTKGNSAVAPEGT

-1044 PANVQVAL
+1044 PANVQVAI

-1064 SATVSGAEGLEH
+1064 SATVSGVEGLEH

-1164 NGNGGNQGGNDNG
+1164 DGNGGNQGGN
-1177 GDSGNGGDNG
+1177 GNGGDNG
-1187 GGDHGNGNGGDSGNG
+1187 GGDHGNGNGGDSG
-1202 GDNGGD
+1202 
-1208 SGDGNGNSSGGDGP
+1208 DGNGNSNGGDGSH
-1222 DNGQGGAG
+1222 GS
-1230 GQGGAPDGPEKPQ
+1230 GGAPDGPEKPQ

-1254 ELDTPEE
+1254 ELDMLPEE
-1261 APGASGKPANGLPST
+1261 TPGASGKPVNGLPST
-1276 GDASIPM
+1276 GDASMPM
-1283 ALGAL
+1283 VLGAL

>member
-1 MTDQRPREAD
+1 MAMVDQRPRETH

-49 PVAAHAAPASAV
+49 PIAAHAAPASAV
-61 QSLASLDGQICKLG
+61 QSLASLDGQIRKLG

-84 AEDALDEA
+84 AEGTLDEA

-144 HTNRQNAAALP
+144 HTNRRNAAALP

-173 GDLTGADADVFLRMM
+173 EDLTGADADVFLRMM
-188 IAASLDVSG
+188 ISASLDVSG

-254 ELAWLANYSLHRYP
+254 ELAWLANYSLYRYP

-324 TTWRGGWQEKYRLAY
+324 TTWQGGWQEKYRLAY

-367 QDKTRY
+367 QEKTKY

-446 ADVAHWMGGW
+446 ADVAHWMGDW

-479 EAYRHSYEARLVAAS
+479 EAYRRSYEARLVAAS

-507 AARAAQTINYDAIC
+507 AARAAQAINYDAIC

-555 HDLIKEINRRIENKY
+555 HDLIKEINRRTENKY

-581 LQKATQVTKDETVN
+581 LQKATQVTKEETVN

-683 NVVNSIDISR
+683 NMVNSIDISK

-791 AAMANRVID
+791 VAMANRVID

-808 FWITKAESGP
+808 FWITNAESGP

-829 REISSLTYWRPG
+829 REISSLTYWRPKG
-841 NAGTNGVPRWDRMT
+841 INTNGIPRWGKNMR
-855 VTVSAAPDTGLPA
+855 VTVSAAPDTGLPT
-868 GTPVDAGQFT
+868 GEPVDAAQFT
-878 VVESYGKNGT
+878 EVEGYSWRGGT
-888 SSAVMP
+888 DTRPSEWSDERLSAE
-894 DWNKGP
+894 
-900 RSCDF
+900 
-905 TFANGPVRGRYFKI
+905 FAFKNGPVRGRYFKI

-983 FVVTKGNSAVAPEGV
+983 FVVTKGNSAVAPEGT

-1023 RAAGSSAEA
+1023 RATGSSAEA

-1044 PANVQVAL
+1044 PANVQVAI

-1064 SATVSGAEGLEH
+1064 SATVSGVEGLEH

-1135 GLDAVTSDEVLVDL
+1135 GLDAVTSDEVQVDL
-1149 GPAEPGPELPGPDGG
+1149 GPAEPGPELSGPDGG
-1164 NGNGGNQGGNDNG
+1164 DGNDGNQG
-1177 GDSGNGGDNG
+1177 
-1187 GGDHGNGNGGDSGNG
+1187 GNGNGGDSGNG
-1202 GDNGGD
+1202 GDNGGGGHGNGNGGD
-1208 SGDGNGNSSGGDGP
+1208 SGDGNGNSNGGDGS
-1222 DNGQGGAG
+1222 DGSGS
-1230 GQGGAPDGPEKPQ
+1230 APDGSEKPQ

-1254 ELDTPEE
+1254 ELDTSEE
-1261 APGASGKPANGLPST
+1261 APGASGKPANGKPASGLPST
-1276 GDASIPM
+1276 GDASMPM

-1288 ALGLSTAFA
+1288 VLGLSTAFA

>member
-1 MTDQRPREAD
+1 MAMIDQRPRETH

-49 PVAAHAAPASAV
+49 PIAAHAAPASAV
-61 QSLASLDGQICKLG
+61 QSLASLDGQIRKLG

-84 AEDALDEA
+84 AEGALDEA

-115 EKDSAN
+115 EKDAAN

-173 GDLTGADADVFLRMM
+173 GDLTGTDADVFLRMM

-302 DAKFTGPVT
+302 DTKFTGPVT

-324 TTWRGGWQEKYRLAY
+324 TTWQGGWQEKYRLAY

-367 QDKTRY
+367 QEKTRY

-446 ADVAHWMGGW
+446 ADVAHWMGDW

-494 FDGDAAAQ
+494 FDGDAVAQ

-507 AARAAQTINYDAIC
+507 AARAAQAINYDAIC

-528 KRGAAGEE
+528 KRGAAAEE
-536 WAAFASGLAED
+536 WTAFASGLAED

-555 HDLIKEINRRIENKY
+555 HDLIKEINRRTENKY

-868 GTPVDAGQFT
+868 GTPVDGDQFT

-888 SSAVMP
+888 SSAAMP
-894 DWNKGP
+894 NWNKGP

-905 TFANGPVRGRYFKI
+905 TFASGPVRGRYFKI

-945 LRFKSMEV
+945 LRFKPMEV

-983 FVVTKGNSAVAPEGV
+983 FVVTKGNSAVAPEGT

-1044 PANVQVAL
+1044 PANVQVAI

-1064 SATVSGAEGLEH
+1064 SATVSGVEGLEH

-1135 GLDAVTSDEVLVDL
+1135 GLDAVTSDEVQVDL

-1164 NGNGGNQGGNDNG
+1164 DGNDGNQGGNGNS

-1187 GGDHGNGNGGDSGNG
+1187 GGDHGNGNGGDSG
-1202 GDNGGD
+1202 
-1208 SGDGNGNSSGGDGP
+1208 DGNGNSNGGDGS
-1222 DNGQGGAG
+1222 DGSGS
-1230 GQGGAPDGPEKPQ
+1230 APDGSEKPQ

-1254 ELDTPEE
+1254 ELDTSEE
-1261 APGASGKPANGLPST
+1261 TPGASGKPANGKPVSGLPST
-1276 GDASIPM
+1276 GDASMPM

>member
-1 MTDQRPREAD
+1 MAMTDQRPREAH
-11 LATTRYVNTSRTA
+11 LAATRYVNTSRTA
-24 TSAIRAA
+24 MSAIKAA

-49 PVAAHAAPASAV
+49 PIAAHAAPASAV
-61 QSLASLDGQICKLG
+61 QSLASLDGQIRKFG

-84 AEDALDEA
+84 AEGALDEA

-115 EKDSAN
+115 EKDAAN

-324 TTWRGGWQEKYRLAY
+324 TTWQGGWQEKYRLAY

-367 QDKTRY
+367 QEKTRY

-446 ADVAHWMGGW
+446 ADVAHWMGDW

-507 AARAAQTINYDAIC
+507 AARAAQAINYDAIC

-528 KRGAAGEE
+528 KRGAAAEE

-555 HDLIKEINRRIENKY
+555 HDLIKEINRRTENKY

-868 GTPVDAGQFT
+868 GTPVDGDQFT

-888 SSAVMP
+888 SSAAMP
-894 DWNKGP
+894 NWNKGP

-905 TFANGPVRGRYFKI
+905 TFASGPVRGRYFKI

-945 LRFKSMEV
+945 LRFKPMEV
-953 GQPVEALPIELV
+953 GRPAEALPIELV

-983 FVVTKGNSAVAPEGV
+983 FVVTKGNSAVAPEGT

-1044 PANVQVAL
+1044 PANVQVAI

-1064 SATVSGAEGLEH
+1064 SATVSGVEGLEH

-1135 GLDAVTSDEVLVDL
+1135 GLDAVTSDEVQVDL

-1164 NGNGGNQGGNDNG
+1164 NGNG

-1202 GDNGGD
+1202 NGNSNGGD
-1208 SGDGNGNSSGGDGP
+1208 GSDGSGGTNGGAGQGGDGP

-1254 ELDTPEE
+1254 ELDMPEE
-1261 APGASGKPANGLPST
+1261 APGTSGKPVNGLPST
-1276 GDASIPM
+1276 GDASM
-1283 ALGAL
+1283 LMVLGTL

>member
-1 MTDQRPREAD
+1 MAMIDQRPRETH
-11 LATTRYVNTSRTA
+11 LATTRYVNAPRTA
-24 TSAIRAA
+24 TSAIKAA

-41 VAVPMATP
+41 VAISMATP
-49 PVAAHAAPASAV
+49 PVAAHAAPVSAV
-61 QSLASLDGQICKLG
+61 QSLASLDGQIRKLG

-84 AEDALDEA
+84 AEGTLDEA

-173 GDLTGADADVFLRMM
+173 EDLTGADADVFLRMM

-280 SYVWYKGDFTNN
+280 SYVSYKGDFTNN

-311 EIKSSTGTDGGAL
+311 EIKSSTGTDGGPL
-324 TTWRGGWQEKYRLAY
+324 TTWQGGWQEKYRLAY

-344 PNQKPTDPYHIGC
+344 PNRKPTDPYHIGC

-367 QDKTRY
+367 QEKTRY

-411 HAATLTYELRRDASG
+411 HAATLTYELRQDASG

-446 ADVAHWMGGW
+446 ADVAHWMGDW

-479 EAYRHSYEARLVAAS
+479 EAYRRSYEARLVALS

-502 EEAMN
+502 EGAMN
-507 AARAAQTINYDAIC
+507 AARAAQAINYDAIC
-521 GQIDLMV
+521 GQIGLMV
-528 KRGAAGEE
+528 KRGAAAEE

-555 HDLIKEINRRIENKY
+555 HDLIKEINRRTENKH

-581 LQKATQVTKDETVN
+581 LQKATQVTKEQTVN

-683 NVVNSIDISR
+683 NVVNSIDISK

-808 FWITKAESGP
+808 FWITKTESSP

-829 REISSLTYWRPG
+829 REISSLTYWRPKG
-841 NAGTNGVPRWDRMT
+841 INTNGIPRWGKNMR
-855 VTVSAAPDTGLPA
+855 VTVLAAPDTGLPT
-868 GTPVDAGQFT
+868 GEPVDATQFT
-878 VVESYGKNGT
+878 EVEGYSWRGGADT
-888 SSAVMP
+888 RPTEWSDERLSAE
-894 DWNKGP
+894 
-900 RSCDF
+900 
-905 TFANGPVRGRYFKI
+905 FAFKNGPVRGRYFKI

-945 LRFKSMEV
+945 LRFKPIKV

-983 FVVTKGNSAVAPEGV
+983 FAVTKGNSAVAPEGT
-998 DSSWKISPAAG
+998 DSSWKISPVAG
-1009 IAAGTHEAVATVTY
+1009 IAAGTHEAMATVTY
-1023 RAAGSSAEA
+1023 RATGSSAEA

-1044 PANVQVAL
+1044 PANVQVAI

-1064 SATVSGAEGLEH
+1064 SATVSGVEGLEH

-1135 GLDAVTSDEVLVDL
+1135 GLDAVTSDEVQVDL

-1164 NGNGGNQGGNDNG
+1164 DGNDGNQGGNGNG

-1187 GGDHGNGNGGDSGNG
+1187 GGDHSNGNGGDSGDGGGNSNG
-1202 GDNGGD
+1202 GDGSDG
-1208 SGDGNGNSSGGDGP
+1208 SGS
-1222 DNGQGGAG
+1222 
-1230 GQGGAPDGPEKPQ
+1230 APDGSEKPQ

-1254 ELDTPEE
+1254 ELDTSEE
-1261 APGASGKPANGLPST
+1261 TPGASGKPANGKPASGLPST
-1276 GDASIPM
+1276 GDASMPM

-1288 ALGLSTAFA
+1288 VLGLSTAFA

>member
-1 MTDQRPREAD
+1 MTDQRPREAY

-41 VAVPMATP
+41 VAVPMAMP
-49 PVAAHAAPASAV
+49 PIAAHAAPASAP
-61 QSLASLDGQICKLG
+61 QSLASLDGQIRKLG
-75 SARDLAARA
+75 SARNLAARA
-84 AEDALDEA
+84 AEGALDEA

-115 EKDSAN
+115 EKDAAN

-155 ADYIQSLGILRD
+155 VDYIQSLGVLRD

-324 TTWRGGWQEKYRLAY
+324 TTWQGGWQEKYRLAY

-367 QDKTRY
+367 QEKTRY

-446 ADVAHWMGGW
+446 ADVAHWMGDW

-507 AARAAQTINYDAIC
+507 AARAAQAINYDAIC

-528 KRGAAGEE
+528 KRGAAAEE
-536 WAAFASGLAED
+536 WAAFASRLAED

-555 HDLIKEINRRIENKY
+555 HDLIKEINRRTENKY

-581 LQKATQVTKDETVN
+581 LQKATQVTKEETVN

-683 NVVNSIDISR
+683 NVVNSIDISK

-716 VVEGLQMRVDGGTWE
+716 VVEGLQMRVDGGSWE

-808 FWITKAESGP
+808 FWITNAESGP

-841 NAGTNGVPRWDRMT
+841 NAGTNGVPRWDRMA

-868 GTPVDAGQFT
+868 GTPVDGGQFT

-888 SSAVMP
+888 SSAAMP

-945 LRFKSMEV
+945 LRFKPMEV
-953 GQPVEALPIELV
+953 GRPVEALPIELV
-965 NTSKAEVTIES
+965 NTSKAEVAIES

-983 FVVTKGNSAVAPEGV
+983 FVVTKGNSAVAPEGT

-1032 RQLNVPLAVTVS
+1032 RQLSVPLAVTVS
-1044 PANVQVAL
+1044 PANVRVAL
-1052 SVEKIGGDSLRL
+1052 SAEKIGGDSLRL
-1064 SATVSGAEGLEH
+1064 GATVSGVEGLEH

-1089 MEAPV
+1089 VEAPV

-1135 GLDAVTSDEVLVDL
+1135 GLDAVASDGVQVDL

-1164 NGNGGNQGGNDNG
+1164 DGNG

-1187 GGDHGNGNGGDSGNG
+1187 GGDHGNGNGGDSG
-1202 GDNGGD
+1202 
-1208 SGDGNGNSSGGDGP
+1208 DGNGNSNGGDGS
-1222 DNGQGGAG
+1222 DGS
-1230 GQGGAPDGPEKPQ
+1230 GGAPDGFEKPQ

-1261 APGASGKPANGLPST
+1261 TPGASGKPANGLPST
-1276 GDASIPM
+1276 GDASMPM

-1288 ALGLSTAFA
+1288 ALGLSTALA

>member
-1 MTDQRPREAD
+1 MAMTDQRPREAH

-24 TSAIRAA
+24 TSAIRAT

-41 VAVPMATP
+41 VAVPMVTP

-61 QSLASLDGQICKLG
+61 QSLASLDGQIRKLG

-84 AEDALDEA
+84 AEGTLDEA

-121 AELVDWLMGDLSALR
+121 ADLVDWLMGDLSALR

-254 ELAWLANYSLHRYP
+254 ELAWLANYSLYRYP
-268 NAEHEDS
+268 NAEQEDS

-311 EIKSSTGTDGGAL
+311 EIKSSTGKDGGAL
-324 TTWRGGWQEKYRLAY
+324 TTWQGGWQEKYRLAY

-367 QDKTRY
+367 QEKTRY

-446 ADVAHWMGGW
+446 ADVAHWMGDW

-479 EAYRHSYEARLVAAS
+479 EAYRHSYEARLVALS
-494 FDGDAAAQ
+494 FDDDAAAQ

-507 AARAAQTINYDAIC
+507 AARAAQAINYDAIC

-528 KRGAAGEE
+528 KRGAAAEE

-555 HDLIKEINRRIENKY
+555 HDLIKEINRRTENKH

-581 LQKATQVTKDETVN
+581 LQKATQVTKEETVN

-632 LRGGGVAWKYSLD
+632 LRGGGVAWEYSLD

-683 NVVNSIDISR
+683 NVVNSIDISK

-716 VVEGLQMRVDGGTWE
+716 VVEGLQMRVDGGSWE

-868 GTPVDAGQFT
+868 GTPVDGDQFT

-888 SSAVMP
+888 SSAAMP
-894 DWNKGP
+894 NWNKGP

-905 TFANGPVRGRYFKI
+905 TFASGPVRGRYFKI

-945 LRFKSMEV
+945 LRFKPMEV

-965 NTSKAEVTIES
+965 NTSKAEVAIES

-983 FVVTKGNSAVAPEGV
+983 FVVTKGNSAVAPEGT
-998 DSSWKISPAAG
+998 DTSWKISPAAG
-1009 IAAGTHEAVATVTY
+1009 IAAGTHEAMATVTY

-1032 RQLNVPLAVTVS
+1032 RQLSVPLAVTVS

-1064 SATVSGAEGLEH
+1064 SATVSGVEGLEH

-1135 GLDAVTSDEVLVDL
+1135 GLDAVTSDEVQVDL

-1164 NGNGGNQGGNDNG
+1164 NGNDGNQGGNGNG

-1187 GGDHGNGNGGDSGNG
+1187 GGDHGNGNGGDSGDGGGNSNG
-1202 GDNGGD
+1202 GDG
-1208 SGDGNGNSSGGDGP
+1208 SDGS
-1222 DNGQGGAG
+1222 
-1230 GQGGAPDGPEKPQ
+1230 GGAPDGSEKPQ

-1254 ELDTPEE
+1254 ELNTPEE
-1261 APGASGKPANGLPST
+1261 APGASGKPANSLPST
-1276 GDASIPM
+1276 GDASTPM
-1283 ALGAL
+1283 TLGAL

-1297 GLMQRLRRS
+1297 GLMQRLRRF

>member
-1 MTDQRPREAD
+1 MAMTDQRPREAH
-11 LATTRYVNTSRTA
+11 LAATRYVNTSRTA
-24 TSAIRAA
+24 MSAIKAA

-49 PVAAHAAPASAV
+49 PIAAHAAPASAV
-61 QSLASLDGQICKLG
+61 QSLASLDGQIRKLG

-84 AEDALDEA
+84 AEGALDEA

-115 EKDSAN
+115 EKDAAN

-446 ADVAHWMGGW
+446 ADVAHWMGDW

-479 EAYRHSYEARLVAAS
+479 EAYRRSYEARLVALS

-528 KRGAAGEE
+528 KRGAAAEE
-536 WAAFASGLAED
+536 WAAFASRLAED

-555 HDLIKEINRRIENKY
+555 HDLIKEINRRTENKY

-660 QLTGDQLES
+660 QLTSDQLES

-791 AAMANRVID
+791 VAMANRVID

-808 FWITKAESGP
+808 FWITNAESGP

-868 GTPVDAGQFT
+868 GTPVDGDQFT

-888 SSAVMP
+888 SSAAMP
-894 DWNKGP
+894 NWNKGP

-905 TFANGPVRGRYFKI
+905 TFASGPVRGRYFKI

-945 LRFKSMEV
+945 LRFKPMEV

-983 FVVTKGNSAVAPEGV
+983 FVVTKGNSAVAPEGT

-1044 PANVQVAL
+1044 PANVQVAI

-1064 SATVSGAEGLEH
+1064 SATVSGVEGLEH

-1135 GLDAVTSDEVLVDL
+1135 GLDAVTSDEVQVDL

-1164 NGNGGNQGGNDNG
+1164 DGNDGNQG
-1177 GDSGNGGDNG
+1177 
-1187 GGDHGNGNGGDSGNG
+1187 GNGNGGDSGNG
-1202 GDNGGD
+1202 GDNGGGGHGNGNGGD
-1208 SGDGNGNSSGGDGP
+1208 SGDGNGNSNGGDGS
-1222 DNGQGGAG
+1222 DGSGS
-1230 GQGGAPDGPEKPQ
+1230 APDGSEKPQ

-1254 ELDTPEE
+1254 ELDTSEE
-1261 APGASGKPANGLPST
+1261 TPGASGKPANGKPASGLPST
-1276 GDASIPM
+1276 GDASMPM

-1288 ALGLSTAFA
+1288 VLGLSTAFA

>member
-1 MTDQRPREAD
+1 MAMIDQRPRETH

-24 TSAIRAA
+24 TSAIKAA
-31 AVAAGIVTAS
+31 AVAAGIATAA
-41 VAVPMATP
+41 VAAPVATP
-49 PVAAHAAPASAV
+49 PIAAHATPTSAV
-61 QSLASLDGQICKLG
+61 QSLASLDGQIRKFG

-84 AEDALDEA
+84 AEGTLDEA

-173 GDLTGADADVFLRMM
+173 ADLTGADADVFLRMM
-188 IAASLDVSG
+188 VAASLDVSG

-254 ELAWLANYSLHRYP
+254 ELAWLANYSLYRYP

-311 EIKSSTGTDGGAL
+311 EIKSSTGEDGGAL
-324 TTWRGGWQEKYRLAY
+324 TTWQGGWQEKYRLAY

-357 GETSKVPGAT
+357 GETSKAPGAT
-367 QDKTRY
+367 QEKTRY

-411 HAATLTYELRRDASG
+411 HAATLTYELRQDASG

-446 ADVAHWMGGW
+446 ADVAHWMGDW

-479 EAYRHSYEARLVAAS
+479 EAYRRSYEARLVAAS
-494 FDGDAAAQ
+494 FDGDAVAQ

-507 AARAAQTINYDAIC
+507 AARAAQVINYDAIC
-521 GQIDLMV
+521 GQIDLMA
-528 KRGAAGEE
+528 KRGAAAEE
-536 WAAFASGLAED
+536 WATFASRLAED

-555 HDLIKEINRRIENKY
+555 HDLIKEINRRTENKH

-660 QLTGDQLES
+660 QLTVDQLES

-731 PFDIGRTYK
+731 PFDIGRTYR

-749 PATGMSAA
+749 PAAGMSAA
-757 SEAVTFSFTAGERDA
+757 SEAVTLTFTAGERDA

-791 AAMANRVID
+791 VAMANRVID

-808 FWITKAESGP
+808 FWITNAESGP

-829 REISSLTYWRPG
+829 REISSLTYWRPKG
-841 NAGTNGVPRWDRMT
+841 INTNGIPRWGKNMR
-855 VTVSAAPDTGLPA
+855 VTVSAAPDTGLPT
-868 GTPVDAGQFT
+868 GEPVDSAQFT
-878 VVESYGKNGT
+878 EVEGYSWRGGT
-888 SSAVMP
+888 DTRPSEWSDERLSAE
-894 DWNKGP
+894 
-900 RSCDF
+900 
-905 TFANGPVRGRYFKI
+905 FAFKNGPVRGRYFKI

-945 LRFKSMEV
+945 LRFKPMEA

-983 FVVTKGNSAVAPEGV
+983 FAVTKGNSAVAPEGT
-998 DSSWKISPAAG
+998 DSSWKISPVAG
-1009 IAAGTHEAVATVTY
+1009 IAAGTHEAMATVTY
-1023 RAAGSSAEA
+1023 RATGSSAEA
-1032 RQLNVPLAVTVS
+1032 RQLSVPLAVTVS
-1044 PANVQVAL
+1044 PANMQVAI

-1064 SATVSGAEGLEH
+1064 SAAVSGVEGLEH

-1089 MEAPV
+1089 MEAPM

-1111 ADPVF
+1111 TDPVF

-1135 GLDAVTSDEVLVDL
+1135 GLDEVTSDEVQVDL

-1164 NGNGGNQGGNDNG
+1164 DGNG

-1187 GGDHGNGNGGDSGNG
+1187 GGDGSGGDHGNGGDGSDGSGNTDG
-1202 GDNGGD
+1202 GAGQ
-1208 SGDGNGNSSGGDGP
+1208 GGDGP

-1230 GQGGAPDGPEKPQ
+1230 GQGGAPDGSEKPQ

-1254 ELDTPEE
+1254 ELDTPEG
-1261 APGASGKPANGLPST
+1261 APGTNDKPANGLPST
-1276 GDASIPM
+1276 GDASM
-1283 ALGAL
+1283 SMVLGAL

>member
-1 MTDQRPREAD
+1 MAMTDQRPRETH

-24 TSAIRAA
+24 TGAIRAA

-41 VAVPMATP
+41 VTVPMAMP
-49 PVAAHAAPASAV
+49 PIAAHAAPASAV
-61 QSLASLDGQICKLG
+61 QSLASLDGQISKLG

-84 AEDALDEA
+84 AEGALDEA

-115 EKDSAN
+115 EKDAAN

-254 ELAWLANYSLHRYP
+254 ELAWLANYSLYRYP

-324 TTWRGGWQEKYRLAY
+324 TTWQGGWQEKYRLAY

-367 QDKTRY
+367 QEKTRY

-446 ADVAHWMGGW
+446 ADVAHWMGDW

-507 AARAAQTINYDAIC
+507 AARAAQAINYDAIC

-528 KRGAAGEE
+528 KRGAAAEE
-536 WAAFASGLAED
+536 WATFASRLAED

-555 HDLIKEINRRIENKY
+555 HDLIKEINRRTENKY

-632 LRGGGVAWKYSLD
+632 LRGGGVAWRYSLD

-716 VVEGLQMRVDGGTWE
+716 IVEGLQMRVDGGTWE

-757 SEAVTFSFTAGERDA
+757 SEAVTLTFTAGERDA

-791 AAMANRVID
+791 VAMANRVID
-800 GYYGPGNE
+800 GYYGSGNE

-841 NAGTNGVPRWDRMT
+841 NAGTNGVPRWGRMT

-868 GTPVDAGQFT
+868 GTPVDGGQFT

-945 LRFKSMEV
+945 LRFKPMEV

-983 FVVTKGNSAVAPEGV
+983 FAVTKGNSAVAPEGT

-1009 IAAGTHEAVATVTY
+1009 IVAGTHEAVATVMY

-1032 RQLNVPLAVTVS
+1032 RQLSVPLAVTVS

-1052 SVEKIGGDSLRL
+1052 SAEKIGGDSLRL
-1064 SATVSGAEGLEH
+1064 SATVSGVEGLEH

-1135 GLDAVTSDEVLVDL
+1135 GIDAMTSDEVLVDL

-1164 NGNGGNQGGNDNG
+1164 NGNDGNQG
-1177 GDSGNGGDNG
+1177 
-1187 GGDHGNGNGGDSGNG
+1187 GNGNGGDHG
-1202 GDNGGD
+1202 NGGD
-1208 SGDGNGNSSGGDGP
+1208 SGDGNGSSNGGDGA
-1222 DNGQGGAG
+1222 DGSGD
-1230 GQGGAPDGPEKPQ
+1230 APDGPEGPQ
-1243 RPEGEQSQPDA
+1243 RPEGEQPQPDA
-1254 ELDTPEE
+1254 ELDVPEE
-1261 APGASGKPANGLPST
+1261 TPGASGKPANGLPST
-1276 GDASIPM
+1276 GDASMPM
-1283 ALGAL
+1283 VLGAL

>member
-1 MTDQRPREAD
+1 
-11 LATTRYVNTSRTA
+11 
-24 TSAIRAA
+24 
-31 AVAAGIVTAS
+31 
-41 VAVPMATP
+41 
-49 PVAAHAAPASAV
+49 
-61 QSLASLDGQICKLG
+61 
-75 SARDLAARA
+75 
-84 AEDALDEA
+84 
-92 AERLLLQRE
+92 
-101 LVNRAGEQQLREFC
+101 
-115 EKDSAN
+115 
-121 AELVDWLMGDLSALR
+121 
-136 HYILGGKV
+136 
-144 HTNRQNAAALP
+144 
-155 ADYIQSLGILRD
+155 
-167 LRKAYG
+167 
-173 GDLTGADADVFLRMM
+173 
-188 IAASLDVSG
+188 
-197 RARLWTGDP
+197 
-206 GFVSDPLVRYNM
+206 
-218 IKVFRADSR
+218 
-227 YRFQKE
+227 
-233 LFDGLP
+233 
-239 VETMRY
+239 
-245 VFENQIPDE
+245 
-254 ELAWLANYSLHRYP
+254 
-268 NAEHEDS
+268 
-275 RLNAY
+275 
-280 SYVWYKGDFTNN
+280 
-292 GGYSYADFYD
+292 
-302 DAKFTGPVT
+302 
-311 EIKSSTGTDGGAL
+311 
-324 TTWRGGWQEKYRLAY
+324 
-339 DDPNF
+339 
-344 PNQKPTDPYHIGC
+344 
-357 GETSKVPGAT
+357 
-367 QDKTRY
+367 
-373 HRLWMAFE
+373 MAFE

-388 LAKTFANLN
+388 LAKTLTNLN

-426 KMVPTYRVQNDVSGF
+426 KMVPTYRVQKNVSGF

-446 ADVAHWMGGW
+446 ADVAHWMGDW

-479 EAYRHSYEARLVAAS
+479 EAYRRSYEARLVAAS
-494 FDGDAAAQ
+494 FDGDAVAQ

-507 AARAAQTINYDAIC
+507 AARAAQVINYDAIC

-528 KRGAAGEE
+528 KRGAAAEE

-555 HDLIKEINRRIENKY
+555 HDLIKEINRRTENKY

-581 LQKATQVTKDETVN
+581 LQKAAQVTKEETVN

-757 SEAVTFSFTAGERDA
+757 SEAVTFTFTAGERDA

-791 AAMANRVID
+791 VAMANRVID

-868 GTPVDAGQFT
+868 GTPVDGDQFT

-888 SSAVMP
+888 SSAAMP
-894 DWNKGP
+894 NWNKGP

-905 TFANGPVRGRYFKI
+905 TFASGPVRGRYFKI

-934 EVHEPGLEAEP
+934 ELHEPGLEAEP
-945 LRFKSMEV
+945 PRFKSMEV

-983 FVVTKGNSAVAPEGV
+983 FAVTKGNSAVAPEGT
-998 DSSWKISPAAG
+998 DSSWKISPVAG
-1009 IAAGTHEAVATVTY
+1009 IAAGTHEAMATVTY
-1023 RAAGSSAEA
+1023 RATGSSAEA
-1032 RQLNVPLAVTVS
+1032 RQLSVPLAVTVS
-1044 PANVQVAL
+1044 PANVQVEI

-1064 SATVSGAEGLEH
+1064 SATVSGVEGLEH

-1111 ADPVF
+1111 TDPVF
-1116 TSLMPGEKYYA
+1116 TSLMSGEKYYA

-1135 GLDAVTSDEVLVDL
+1135 GLDAVTSDAVQVDL

-1164 NGNGGNQGGNDNG
+1164 
-1177 GDSGNGGDNG
+1177 
-1187 GGDHGNGNGGDSGNG
+1187 
-1202 GDNGGD
+1202 
-1208 SGDGNGNSSGGDGP
+1208 DGP
-1222 DNGQGGAG
+1222 DNGQGGAL
-1230 GQGGAPDGPEKPQ
+1230 DGSEKPQ

-1254 ELDTPEE
+1254 ELDMPEE
-1261 APGASGKPANGLPST
+1261 APGTNGKPANGLPST
-1276 GDASIPM
+1276 GDASMPM
-1283 ALGAL
+1283 ALGLWRL
-1288 ALGLSTAFA
+1288 A
-1297 GLMQRLRRS
+1297 

>member
-1 MTDQRPREAD
+1 MAMIDQRPRETH
-11 LATTRYVNTSRTA
+11 LATTRYVNAPRTA
-24 TSAIRAA
+24 TSAIKAA

-41 VAVPMATP
+41 LAISMATP
-49 PVAAHAAPASAV
+49 PVAAHAAPVSAV
-61 QSLASLDGQICKLG
+61 QSLASLDGQIRKLG

-84 AEDALDEA
+84 AEGTLDEA

-173 GDLTGADADVFLRMM
+173 EDLTGADADVFLRMM

-280 SYVWYKGDFTNN
+280 SYVSYKGDFTNN

-324 TTWRGGWQEKYRLAY
+324 TTWQGGWQEKYRLAY

-367 QDKTRY
+367 QEKTRY

-397 GMVGVPSFVVGQPG
+397 GMVGVPSFVAGQPG
-411 HAATLTYELRRDASG
+411 HAATLTYELRQDASG

-446 ADVAHWMGGW
+446 ADVAHWMGDW

-479 EAYRHSYEARLVAAS
+479 EAYRRSYEARLVALS
-494 FDGDAAAQ
+494 FDGDAVVQ

-507 AARAAQTINYDAIC
+507 AARTAQAINYDAIC
-521 GQIDLMV
+521 GQIGLMV
-528 KRGAAGEE
+528 KRGAAAEE

-555 HDLIKEINRRIENKY
+555 HDLIKEINRRTENKH

-581 LQKATQVTKDETVN
+581 LQKATQVTKEQTVN

-610 DGAVALFSY
+610 DGAVTLFSY

-632 LRGGGVAWKYSLD
+632 LRGGVAWKYSLD

-683 NVVNSIDISR
+683 NVVNSIDISK

-808 FWITKAESGP
+808 FWITKTESSP

-829 REISSLTYWRPG
+829 REISSLTYWRPKG
-841 NAGTNGVPRWDRMT
+841 INTNGIPRWGKNMR
-855 VTVSAAPDTGLPA
+855 VTVLAAPDTGLPT
-868 GTPVDAGQFT
+868 GEPVDATQFT
-878 VVESYGKNGT
+878 EVEGYSWRGGADT
-888 SSAVMP
+888 RPTEWSDERLSAE
-894 DWNKGP
+894 
-900 RSCDF
+900 
-905 TFANGPVRGRYFKI
+905 FAFKNGPVRGRYFKI

-945 LRFKSMEV
+945 LRFKPIKV

-983 FVVTKGNSAVAPEGV
+983 FAVTKGNSAVAPEGT
-998 DSSWKISPAAG
+998 DSSWKISPVAG
-1009 IAAGTHEAVATVTY
+1009 IAAGTHEAMATVTY
-1023 RAAGSSAEA
+1023 RATGSSAEA
-1032 RQLNVPLAVTVS
+1032 RQLSVPLAVTVS
-1044 PANVQVAL
+1044 PANVQVAI

-1064 SATVSGAEGLEH
+1064 SATVSGVEGLEH
-1076 RIEYA
+1076 WIEYA

-1094 LLGDEP
+1094 LLGEEP

-1111 ADPVF
+1111 TDPVF

-1135 GLDAVTSDEVLVDL
+1135 GLDAVTSDAVQVDL

-1164 NGNGGNQGGNDNG
+1164 
-1177 GDSGNGGDNG
+1177 
-1187 GGDHGNGNGGDSGNG
+1187 
-1202 GDNGGD
+1202 
-1208 SGDGNGNSSGGDGP
+1208 DGP
-1222 DNGQGGAG
+1222 DNGQGGAL
-1230 GQGGAPDGPEKPQ
+1230 DGSEKPQ

-1254 ELDTPEE
+1254 ELDMPEE
-1261 APGASGKPANGLPST
+1261 APGTNGKPANGLPST
-1276 GDASIPM
+1276 GDASMPM
-1283 ALGAL
+1283 ALGLWRL
-1288 ALGLSTAFA
+1288 A
-1297 GLMQRLRRS
+1297 

>member
-1 MTDQRPREAD
+1 M
-11 LATTRYVNTSRTA
+11 
-24 TSAIRAA
+24 
-31 AVAAGIVTAS
+31 
-41 VAVPMATP
+41 
-49 PVAAHAAPASAV
+49 
-61 QSLASLDGQICKLG
+61 
-75 SARDLAARA
+75 
-84 AEDALDEA
+84 
-92 AERLLLQRE
+92 
-101 LVNRAGEQQLREFC
+101 
-115 EKDSAN
+115 
-121 AELVDWLMGDLSALR
+121 
-136 HYILGGKV
+136 
-144 HTNRQNAAALP
+144 
-155 ADYIQSLGILRD
+155 
-167 LRKAYG
+167 
-173 GDLTGADADVFLRMM
+173 
-188 IAASLDVSG
+188 
-197 RARLWTGDP
+197 
-206 GFVSDPLVRYNM
+206 
-218 IKVFRADSR
+218 
-227 YRFQKE
+227 
-233 LFDGLP
+233 
-239 VETMRY
+239 
-245 VFENQIPDE
+245 
-254 ELAWLANYSLHRYP
+254 
-268 NAEHEDS
+268 
-275 RLNAY
+275 
-280 SYVWYKGDFTNN
+280 
-292 GGYSYADFYD
+292 
-302 DAKFTGPVT
+302 
-311 EIKSSTGTDGGAL
+311 
-324 TTWRGGWQEKYRLAY
+324 
-339 DDPNF
+339 
-344 PNQKPTDPYHIGC
+344 
-357 GETSKVPGAT
+357 
-367 QDKTRY
+367 
-373 HRLWMAFE
+373 
-381 KGGVCGA
+381 
-388 LAKTFANLN
+388 
-397 GMVGVPSFVVGQPG
+397 
-411 HAATLTYELRRDASG
+411 
-426 KMVPTYRVQNDVSGF
+426 
-441 GRSRN
+441 
-446 ADVAHWMGGW
+446 
-456 GRTSTYDFRGGYAL
+456 
-470 YAQEALADA
+470 
-479 EAYRHSYEARLVAAS
+479 AAS

-528 KRGAAGEE
+528 KRGAAAEE
-536 WAAFASGLAED
+536 WVAFASRLAED

-555 HDLIKEINRRIENKY
+555 HDLIKEINRRTENKY

-581 LQKATQVTKDETVN
+581 LQKAAQVTKEETVN

-683 NVVNSIDISR
+683 NVVNSIDISK

-716 VVEGLQMRVDGGTWE
+716 VVEGLQMRVDGGAWE

-808 FWITKAESGP
+808 FWITKTESGP

-868 GTPVDAGQFT
+868 GTPVDGGQFT
-878 VVESYGKNGT
+878 FVESYGKNGT
-888 SSAVMP
+888 SGAVMP
-894 DWNKGP
+894 DWNKGS

-945 LRFKSMEV
+945 LRFKPMEV

-965 NTSKAEVTIES
+965 NTSKAEVAIES

-983 FVVTKGNSAVAPEGV
+983 FVVTKGNSAVAPEGT

-1009 IAAGTHEAVATVTY
+1009 IAAGTHEAMATVTY

-1032 RQLNVPLAVTVS
+1032 RQLSVPLAVTVS

-1064 SATVSGAEGLEH
+1064 SATVSGVEGLEH

-1127 FARVKGLP
+1127 FVRVKGLP
-1135 GLDAVTSDEVLVDL
+1135 GLDAVTSDEVQVDL

-1164 NGNGGNQGGNDNG
+1164 NGNDGNQGGNGNG

-1187 GGDHGNGNGGDSGNG
+1187 GGDHGNGNGGDSG
-1202 GDNGGD
+1202 
-1208 SGDGNGNSSGGDGP
+1208 DGNGNSNGGDGSV
-1222 DNGQGGAG
+1222 GSGGAT
-1230 GQGGAPDGPEKPQ
+1230 DGSEKPQ

-1261 APGASGKPANGLPST
+1261 TPGASGKPANGLPST
-1276 GDASIPM
+1276 GDASMPM

-1297 GLMQRLRRS
+1297 GLMQRLRRF